1 MDFLSLAAQ
10 RFSVRKFQDRP
21 VEPEKVDALLK
32 AASLAPTGCNKQPQR
47 ILVVDDPAVLAKIR
61 KATTCQ
67 FGAPLTFVVCYD
79 KKACWINPEG
89 KPIGD
94 VDAAI
99 VTTHIMLE
107 AAEQG
112 LGSCWVAFFQR
123 DALIKEL
130 DIPQDYIPVAL
141 LPVGYPA
148 PDASPA
154 PQHASHKSSSA
165 FTWKNHF

>member
-10 RFSVRKFQDRP
+10 RFSVRKFLDCP
-21 VEPEKVDALLK
+21 VEPGKVDALLK

-61 KATTCQ
+61 KATPCQ

-79 KKACWINPEG
+79 RKNCWINPEG
-89 KPIGD
+89 EPIGA

-99 VTTHIMLE
+99 VATHIMLE

-123 DALIKEL
+123 DALVREL
-130 DIPQDYIPVAL
+130 SIPQDTIPVAL

-148 PDASPA
+148 ADALPA
-154 PQHASHKSSSA
+154 PPHANHKPAAA